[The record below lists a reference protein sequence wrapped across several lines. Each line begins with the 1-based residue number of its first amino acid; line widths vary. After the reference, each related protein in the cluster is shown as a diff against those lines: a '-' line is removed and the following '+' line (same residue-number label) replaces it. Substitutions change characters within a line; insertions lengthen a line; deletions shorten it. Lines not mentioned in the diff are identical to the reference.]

1 MIHKPDLTL
10 PEQKIASLSF
20 CETSP
25 KAFESWVKGLPMANL
40 GEASRQLYHGIIE
53 LNQLIAQPQQR
64 FQLLELIRPR
74 IIFVCRELARHFL
87 GLSVSLPEKQRKV
100 ANLSQALQLHLAAG
114 YKTCLCEALDNGS
127 PDKHRKLII
136 TAAHRIISEL
146 GATILRANQLYCPA
160 PINSWLEC
168 HRVFRFA
175 SRNRLHT
182 TPVSDSALMHRRENT
197 VADAYHRVILLGCA
211 RPNQLRQNE
220 LKQAYQLFEVWT
232 EQIRCSADIASNALF
247 VANMEQDAPPVYR
260 SLLQEQITSDYF
272 GIDTT
277 VIARQIA
284 EHLNGRDTDSQLPA
298 LAMPI
303 AASETLLT
311 HLRQA
316 LGTLTERSFRRIASE
331 GTLQVSVG
339 LTATHYFVAG
349 EKQFNEFVAG
359 GQPLAIDNEENRFL
373 SHSRRRNDP
382 WSGAHDAGASDDIL
396 RAADTPINYR
406 GGAGSG
412 NNEPERRNQPRFY
425 RTRLVD
431 TSPGGYCIRW
441 GSDLPTSLQSGE
453 ILAVRE
459 QDSHPWSIA
468 LVRWIRQLR
477 HQGTQV
483 GLELLAPSASPCA
496 VRLIQKTGQGSEFLR
511 GILLPEEVDNHQGPT
526 VITPRMPFQEG
537 SRITLLQGGREDQ
550 GQLSRRIAATGSI
563 SQFELKLFNQG
574 DKTGQIGSASPGGT
588 SEDEF
593 DSLWPSL

>member
-1 MIHKPDLTL
+1 MTRKPDLTL

-25 KAFESWVKGLPMANL
+25 KAFEKWVKGLPMANI

-74 IIFVCRELARHFL
+74 IIFVCQELSRHFL
-87 GLSVSLPEKQRKV
+87 GLSVSLPEKQRKI

-114 YKTCLCEALDNGS
+114 YKTCLCEALDAGS
-127 PDKHRKLII
+127 LDKQRKLI
-136 TAAHRIISEL
+136 TTSAHRIISEL
-146 GATILRANQLYCPA
+146 ASTILRANQLYCPA
-160 PINSWLEC
+160 PVNSWLEC

-175 SRNRLHT
+175 ARNRLQNS
-182 TPVSDSALMHRRENT
+182 PVSDSALMHRREST
-197 VADAYHRVILLGCA
+197 IADAYHRIILLGCA

-232 EQIRCSADIASNALF
+232 ERVQCSAEVASDALF

-260 SLLQEQITSDYF
+260 SLLQEQLTSDCVSV
-272 GIDTT
+272 DTT
-277 VIARQIA
+277 VVAEQIVQ
-284 EHLNGRDTDSQLPA
+284 HLNGEDEESNLPA
-298 LAMPI
+298 LPLPTV
-303 AASETLLT
+303 ASDTLLT
-311 HLRQA
+311 HLAQA
-316 LGTLTERSFRRIASE
+316 LGTLTKRSFRRIASE

-349 EKQFNEFVAG
+349 DRKFNEFVASG
-359 GQPLAIDNEENRFL
+359 KPLSIDDGENRFI
-373 SHSRRRNDP
+373 SQSRKRNDP
-382 WSGAHDAGASDDIL
+382 WSGAHDVGASDDVL
-396 RAADTPINYR
+396 SAADTPITFR
-406 GGAGSG
+406 GAAGSADS
-412 NNEPERRNQPRFY
+412 ESDRRSRPRSHWA
-425 RTRLVD
+425 RLVN

-441 GSDLPTSLQSGE
+441 SSDLPASLQSGE
-453 ILAVRE
+453 ILAIRE
-459 QDSHPWSIA
+459 QESHPWSIA

-483 GLELLAPSASPCA
+483 GLELLAPSASPCGI
-496 VRLIQKTGQGSEFLR
+496 RLIQKTGQGSEFLR
-511 GILLPEEVDNHQGPT
+511 GILLPQETGAHQGPT

-537 SRITLLQGGREDQ
+537 SRISLLQGGREDQ
-550 GQLSRRIAATGSI
+550 GQLSRRLAATGSI
-563 SQFELKLFNQG
+563 SQFELRLFNQG
-574 DKTGQIGSASPGGT
+574 DKAGRVGNASQGGA